1 MKQALT
7 TDQNGQITVRNLPT
21 GHYQFIEVK
30 APVGYT
36 LDNSPIRFDAKGKH
50 IDLQFTNMK
59 VPEAPKE
66 DPEENPKN
74 PDKTPDTTTT
84 PNTGEDKPGTK
95 TPSTDNGKT
104 NTTTPTTPSQN
115 TSTVTST
122 TPATETT
129 TLPQTG
135 ESTKFVMYAGL
146 VIILG
151 ALVLLVAVRRKATK

>member
-1 MKQALT
+1 VKQALT

-36 LDNSPIRFDAKGKH
+36 LDNSPISFDAKGNR

-104 NTTTPTTPSQN
+104 NTTTPSQN
-115 TSTVTST
+115 TST
-122 TPATETT
+122 ATETT